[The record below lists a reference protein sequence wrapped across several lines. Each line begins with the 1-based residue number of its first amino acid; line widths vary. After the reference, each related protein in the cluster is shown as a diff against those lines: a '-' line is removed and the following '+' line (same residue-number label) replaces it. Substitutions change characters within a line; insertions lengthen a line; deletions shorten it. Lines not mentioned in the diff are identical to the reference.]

1 MDKLKKKTTE
11 KNGDPS
17 AKRRKLDENM
27 DKGKG
32 PKALSLEFDPMEN
45 LNFDISSE
53 SSSSSSCEEEVDE
66 DVSIPGVFT
75 RCSTNTKERT
85 SVSYLTLMSC
95 IAMCYLG
102 LLYAKETVLLVDIA
116 R

>member
-1 MDKLKKKTTE
+1 MDKLKKKTAE
-11 KNGDPS
+11 KDSEPS
-17 AKRRKLDENM
+17 AKRRKLDE

-32 PKALSLEFDPMEN
+32 PKALSLDFDPLEK
-45 LNFDISSE
+45 LNFDITSE
-53 SSSSSSCEEEVDE
+53 SSSSCCEEEADE

-75 RCSTNTKERT
+75 RCGTNTKERT

-102 LLYAKETVLLVDIA
+102 LLYAEETVLLVDIA